1 MAGQTHVIGLPAREP
16 ERYVNRAELAELMG
30 VSVATIDRLVNAG
43 MPSETWGRR
52 TRRFRPSVALAW
64 ARSREYAADP
74 IHSAPAT
81 AVTARGHGPRSR
93 DSMSSTQATRTPHA

>member
-1 MAGQTHVIGLPAREP
+1 MAAPDIRTPP
-16 ERYVNRAELAELMG
+16 ERYVSRAELARIMG
-30 VSVATIDRLVNAG
+30 VSVATIDRLVCEG

-74 IHSAPAT
+74 VHSAPAT
-81 AVTARGHGPRSR
+81 AGPPGG
-93 DSMSSTQATRTPHA
+93 MAQGALTP